1 MTATQA
7 RARSVGGALAITGL
21 VALAMD
27 SPEGVESCTVVSTP
41 DGPALTVAVASTAG
55 TRSVGLSGRDS
66 IPHGGLL
73 LEWPAEGRHP
83 IWMADVRFALDLI
96 WLADDGTVLAVLPG
110 ADPCHSAPCDLL
122 EPDGSRDSRAVLELP
137 EGDAQ
142 QFGITPGARVAYP
155 PATPEACAA
164 GGHS

>member
-7 RARSVGGALAITGL
+7 RARSVGGALAIAGL

-27 SPEGVESCTVVSTP
+27 SPEGVESCTLVSP
-41 DGPALTVAVASTAG
+41 PAGSGVTVAVASTAG
-55 TRSVGLSGRDS
+55 ERSVGLSGRDS

-73 LEWPAEGRHP
+73 LEWPAKGRHP

-96 WLADDGTVLAVLPG
+96 WLADDGTVLAVVPG
-110 ADPCHSAPCDLL
+110 ATPCHSEPCDLL
-122 EPDGSRDSRAVLELP
+122 EPQGSHDSRAVLELP
-137 EGDAQ
+137 DGDAERI
-142 QFGITPGARVAYP
+142 GIAPGVRVAYP

>member
-1 MTATQA
+1 MTVLQA
-7 RARSVGGALAITGL
+7 RARSVGGALAIAGL

-27 SPEGVESCTVVSTP
+27 SPEGIENCTLVSTP
-41 DGPALTVAVASTAG
+41 NGPGVTVAVASTAG
-55 TRSVGLSGRDS
+55 ERSVGLSGRDS
-66 IPHGGLL
+66 IPHDGLL
-73 LEWPAEGRHP
+73 LEWPVKGRHP
-83 IWMADVRFALDLI
+83 IWMAEVRFALDLI

-122 EPDGSRDSRAVLELP
+122 EPHGSHDSRAVLELP
-137 EGDAQ
+137 DGDALR
-142 QFGITPGARVAYP
+142 FAITPGARVAYP